1 MRQKTN
7 YILYYYTLQN
17 YYDIIF
23 KGDNMKLVPA
33 KCPSCGANIE
43 VDRSLKFTKCQYC
56 GTEIIVEEAVE
67 NLLKVELKDSPTLE
81 NYLKL
86 GNRYFENS
94 EYEEAYKIYCKAEE
108 IDPDNPIVVLRR
120 GLCRTMIVDYNHFD
134 VASAINGL
142 KTSYDLMKKMK
153 MAKEEITLS
162 ITETGTV
169 LFAVYQY
176 IVDVYQ
182 RNKFNKEQTKG
193 YIERLEAL
201 LKGYEYL
208 DTIVNNNQELKDR
221 ILSSMIIIIDTILG
235 NSNNSKY
242 QLSSSYINDL
252 NNQKKDYMNRRTKEM
267 IQPSFSKKEKVVSI
281 QNKTSII
288 WDILCY
294 MMIFI
299 LLIMLLGSIF
309 NGESILNILLWLL
322 AIISFIPQLK
332 RSLIKKYGY
341 NMHRIVIIT
350 RVILIILLFIILA
363 SGPVEFENTF
373 KGEDGTKITLKDGK
387 ISIVTGDTEIQ
398 GTYHWETKD
407 NDYYIHVKGKNVDED
422 IEYRYRSN
430 EDGGSLCLL
439 ESNQCTTIYQPIN

>member
-1 MRQKTN
+1 
-7 YILYYYTLQN
+7 
-17 YYDIIF
+17 
-23 KGDNMKLVPA
+23 MKLIPA
-33 KCPSCGANIE
+33 KCPSCGASID

-134 VASAINGL
+134 VASAINGM

-153 MAKEEITLS
+153 MSKEEITLS

-176 IVDVYQ
+176 VVDVYQ

-208 DTIVNNNQELKDR
+208 NTIVDNNQELKDR
-221 ILSSMIIIIDTILG
+221 ILNSMIMIIDTILG

-252 NNQKKDYMNRRTKEM
+252 NNQKNNYMNKRTKEM
-267 IQPSFSKKEKVVSI
+267 TQPSFSKKEKVVGI

-294 MMIFI
+294 FMIFI
-299 LLIMLLGSIF
+299 LSIMLLGSIF
-309 NGESILNILLWLL
+309 NGENILNILLWLL

-341 NMHRIVIIT
+341 NMNKIVIIT

-373 KGEDGTKITLKDGK
+373 KGEDGTQITLKEGK
-387 ISIVTGDTEIQ
+387 VSIITGDTEIQ

-422 IEYRYRSN
+422 MEYRYRSN

-439 ESNQCTTIYQPIN
+439 ENNQCTTIYQPIN

>member
-1 MRQKTN
+1 
-7 YILYYYTLQN
+7 
-17 YYDIIF
+17 
-23 KGDNMKLVPA
+23 MKLIPA
-33 KCPSCGANIE
+33 KCPSCGASID

-56 GTEIIVEEAVE
+56 GTEIVVEEAIE
-67 NLLKVELKDSPTLE
+67 NLLKVELKVSPTLE

-86 GNRYFENS
+86 GNRYFENL

-134 VASAINGL
+134 VASAINGM
-142 KTSYDLMKKMK
+142 KTSYELMKKMK
-153 MAKEEITLS
+153 MSKEEITLS
-162 ITETGTV
+162 IAETGTV

-176 IVDVYQ
+176 VVDVYQ

-208 DTIVNNNQELKDR
+208 NTIVDNNQELKDR
-221 ILSSMIIIIDTILG
+221 ILNSMIMIIDTILG

-252 NNQKKDYMNRRTKEM
+252 NNQKNNYMNRRTKEM
-267 IQPSFSKKEKVVSI
+267 VQPSFSKKEKVVGI

-294 MMIFI
+294 FMIFI
-299 LLIMLLGSIF
+299 LSIMLLGSIF
-309 NGESILNILLWLL
+309 NGENILNILLWLL

-341 NMHRIVIIT
+341 NMNKIVIIT

-373 KGEDGTKITLKDGK
+373 KGEDGTQITLKEGK
-387 ISIVTGDTEIQ
+387 VSIITGDTEIQ

-422 IEYRYRSN
+422 MEYRYRSN

-439 ESNQCTTIYQPIN
+439 ENNQCTTIYQPIN

>member
-1 MRQKTN
+1 
-7 YILYYYTLQN
+7 
-17 YYDIIF
+17 
-23 KGDNMKLVPA
+23 MKLIPA
-33 KCPSCGANIE
+33 KCPSCGANID

-56 GTEIIVEEAVE
+56 GTEIVVEEAIE

-86 GNRYFENS
+86 GNRYFENL

-108 IDPDNPIVVLRR
+108 INPDNPIVVLRR

-134 VASAINGL
+134 VASAINGM
-142 KTSYDLMKKMK
+142 KTSYELMKKMK
-153 MAKEEITLS
+153 MSKEEITLS

-176 IVDVYQ
+176 VVDVYQ

-208 DTIVNNNQELKDR
+208 NTIVDNNQELKDR
-221 ILSSMIIIIDTILG
+221 ILNSMILIIDTILG

-252 NNQKKDYMNRRTKEM
+252 NNQKNNYMNRRTKEM
-267 IQPSFSKKEKVVSI
+267 AQPSFSKKEKVVGI

-294 MMIFI
+294 FMIFI
-299 LLIMLLGSIF
+299 LSIMLLGSIF
-309 NGESILNILLWLL
+309 NGENILNILLWIL

-332 RSLIKKYGY
+332 RRLIKKYGY
-341 NMHRIVIIT
+341 NMNKIVIIT

-373 KGEDGTKITLKDGK
+373 KGEDGTQITLKEGK
-387 ISIVTGDTEIQ
+387 VSIITGDTEIQ

-422 IEYRYRSN
+422 MEYRYRSN

-439 ESNQCTTIYQPIN
+439 ENNQCTTIYQPIN

>member
-1 MRQKTN
+1 
-7 YILYYYTLQN
+7 
-17 YYDIIF
+17 
-23 KGDNMKLVPA
+23 MKLIPA
-33 KCPSCGANIE
+33 KCPSCGASID

-56 GTEIIVEEAVE
+56 GTEIVVEEAIE

-86 GNRYFENS
+86 GNRYFENL

-134 VASAINGL
+134 VASAINGM
-142 KTSYDLMKKMK
+142 KTSYELMKKMK
-153 MAKEEITLS
+153 MSKEEITLS

-176 IVDVYQ
+176 VVDVYQ

-208 DTIVNNNQELKDR
+208 NTIVDNNQELKDR
-221 ILSSMIIIIDTILG
+221 ILNSMIMIIDTILG

-252 NNQKKDYMNRRTKEM
+252 NNQKNNYMNRRTKEM
-267 IQPSFSKKEKVVSI
+267 TQPSFSKKEKVVGI

-294 MMIFI
+294 FMIFI
-299 LLIMLLGSIF
+299 LSIMLLGSIF
-309 NGESILNILLWLL
+309 NGENILNILLWLL

-341 NMHRIVIIT
+341 NMNKIVIIT

-373 KGEDGTKITLKDGK
+373 KGEDGTQITLKEGK
-387 ISIVTGDTEIQ
+387 VSIITGDTEIQ

-422 IEYRYRSN
+422 MEYRYRSN

-439 ESNQCTTIYQPIN
+439 ENNQCTTIYQPIN

>member
-1 MRQKTN
+1 
-7 YILYYYTLQN
+7 
-17 YYDIIF
+17 
-23 KGDNMKLVPA
+23 MKLIPA
-33 KCPSCGANIE
+33 KCPSCGASID

-56 GTEIIVEEAVE
+56 GTEIVVEEAIE

-86 GNRYFENS
+86 GNRYFENL

-134 VASAINGL
+134 VASAINGM
-142 KTSYDLMKKMK
+142 KTSYELMKKMK
-153 MAKEEITLS
+153 MSKEEITLS

-176 IVDVYQ
+176 VVDVYQ

-208 DTIVNNNQELKDR
+208 NTIVDNNQELKDR
-221 ILSSMIIIIDTILG
+221 ILNSMIMIIDTILG

-252 NNQKKDYMNRRTKEM
+252 NNQKNNYMNRRTKEM
-267 IQPSFSKKEKVVSI
+267 TQPSFSKKEKVVGI

-294 MMIFI
+294 FMIFI
-299 LLIMLLGSIF
+299 LSIMLLGSIF
-309 NGESILNILLWLL
+309 NGENILNILLWLL

-341 NMHRIVIIT
+341 NMNKIVIIT

-373 KGEDGTKITLKDGK
+373 KGEDGTQITLKEGK
-387 ISIVTGDTEIQ
+387 VSIITGDTEIH
-398 GTYHWETKD
+398 GTYLWETKD

-422 IEYRYRSN
+422 MEYRYRSN

-439 ESNQCTTIYQPIN
+439 ENNQCTTIYQPIN

>member
-1 MRQKTN
+1 
-7 YILYYYTLQN
+7 
-17 YYDIIF
+17 
-23 KGDNMKLVPA
+23 MKLIPA
-33 KCPSCGANIE
+33 KCPSCGASID

-56 GTEIIVEEAVE
+56 GTEIVVEEAIE

-86 GNRYFENS
+86 GNRYFENL

-134 VASAINGL
+134 VASAINGM
-142 KTSYDLMKKMK
+142 KTSYELMKKMK
-153 MAKEEITLS
+153 MSKEEITLS

-176 IVDVYQ
+176 VVDVYQ

-208 DTIVNNNQELKDR
+208 NTIVDNNQELKDR
-221 ILSSMIIIIDTILG
+221 ILNSMIMIIDTILG

-252 NNQKKDYMNRRTKEM
+252 NNQKNNYMNRRTKEM
-267 IQPSFSKKEKVVSI
+267 VQPSFSKKEKVVGI

-294 MMIFI
+294 FMIFI
-299 LLIMLLGSIF
+299 LSIMLLGSIF
-309 NGESILNILLWLL
+309 NGENILNILLWLL

-341 NMHRIVIIT
+341 NMNKIVIIT

-373 KGEDGTKITLKDGK
+373 KGEDGTQITLKEGK
-387 ISIVTGDTEIQ
+387 VSIITGDTEIQ

-422 IEYRYRSN
+422 MEYRYRSN

-439 ESNQCTTIYQPIN
+439 EDNQCTTIYQPIN

>member
-1 MRQKTN
+1 
-7 YILYYYTLQN
+7 
-17 YYDIIF
+17 
-23 KGDNMKLVPA
+23 MKLIPA
-33 KCPSCGANIE
+33 KCPSCGASID

-56 GTEIIVEEAVE
+56 GTEIVVEEAIE

-86 GNRYFENS
+86 GNRYFENL

-134 VASAINGL
+134 VASAINGM
-142 KTSYDLMKKMK
+142 KTSYELMKKMK
-153 MAKEEITLS
+153 MSKEEITLS

-176 IVDVYQ
+176 VVDVYQ

-208 DTIVNNNQELKDR
+208 NTIVDNNQELKDR
-221 ILSSMIIIIDTILG
+221 ILNSMILIIDTILG

-252 NNQKKDYMNRRTKEM
+252 NNQKNNYMNRRTKEM
-267 IQPSFSKKEKVVSI
+267 TQPSFSKKEKVVGI

-294 MMIFI
+294 FMIFI
-299 LLIMLLGSIF
+299 LSIMLLGSIF
-309 NGESILNILLWLL
+309 NGENILNILLWLL

-341 NMHRIVIIT
+341 NMNKIVIIT

-373 KGEDGTKITLKDGK
+373 KGEDGTQITLKEGK
-387 ISIVTGDTEIQ
+387 VSIITGDTEIQ

-422 IEYRYRSN
+422 MEYRYRSN

-439 ESNQCTTIYQPIN
+439 ENNQCTTIYQPIN

>member
-1 MRQKTN
+1 
-7 YILYYYTLQN
+7 
-17 YYDIIF
+17 
-23 KGDNMKLVPA
+23 MKLIPA
-33 KCPSCGANIE
+33 KCPSCGASID

-56 GTEIIVEEAVE
+56 GTEIVVEEAIE

-86 GNRYFENS
+86 GNRYFENL

-134 VASAINGL
+134 VASAINGM
-142 KTSYDLMKKMK
+142 KTSYELMKKMK
-153 MAKEEITLS
+153 MSKEEITLS

-176 IVDVYQ
+176 VVDVYQ

-208 DTIVNNNQELKDR
+208 NTIVDNNQELNDR
-221 ILSSMIIIIDTILG
+221 ILNSMIMIIDTILG

-252 NNQKKDYMNRRTKEM
+252 NNQKNNYMNRRTKEM
-267 IQPSFSKKEKVVSI
+267 TQPSFSKKEKVVGI

-294 MMIFI
+294 FMIFI
-299 LLIMLLGSIF
+299 LSIMLLGSIF
-309 NGESILNILLWLL
+309 NGENILNILLWLL

-341 NMHRIVIIT
+341 NMNKIVIIT

-373 KGEDGTKITLKDGK
+373 KGEDGTQITLKEGK
-387 ISIVTGDTEIQ
+387 VSIITGDTEIQ

-422 IEYRYRSN
+422 MEYRYRSN

-439 ESNQCTTIYQPIN
+439 ENNQCTTIYQPIN

>member
-1 MRQKTN
+1 
-7 YILYYYTLQN
+7 
-17 YYDIIF
+17 
-23 KGDNMKLVPA
+23 MKLIPA
-33 KCPSCGANIE
+33 KCPSCGASID

-56 GTEIIVEEAVE
+56 GTEIVVEEAIE

-86 GNRYFENS
+86 GNRYFENL

-134 VASAINGL
+134 VASAINGM

-153 MAKEEITLS
+153 MSKEEITLS

-176 IVDVYQ
+176 VVDVYQ

-208 DTIVNNNQELKDR
+208 NTIVDNNQELKDR
-221 ILSSMIIIIDTILG
+221 ILNSMIMIIDTILG

-252 NNQKKDYMNRRTKEM
+252 NNQKNNYMNRRTKEM
-267 IQPSFSKKEKVVSI
+267 TQPSFSKKEKVVGI

-294 MMIFI
+294 FMIFI
-299 LLIMLLGSIF
+299 LSIMLLGSIF
-309 NGESILNILLWLL
+309 NGENILNILLWLL

-341 NMHRIVIIT
+341 NMNKIVIIT

-373 KGEDGTKITLKDGK
+373 KGEDGTQITLKEGK
-387 ISIVTGDTEIQ
+387 VSIITGDTEIQ

-422 IEYRYRSN
+422 MEYRYRSN

-439 ESNQCTTIYQPIN
+439 ENNQCTTIYQPIN